1 MSESSLYEKIFRA
14 HFDIDKMILETK
26 TLDPNDLVSILSSI
40 LDGKEVCTITELLM
54 DKHSACVF
62 TFPVSQPLSQKLLFQ
77 RSLVIQMIQE
87 KYISPESYLRVL
99 YAFLDG
105 KKLYFNSSMML
116 GTRVLTKQER
126 SVHTHK
132 KVSNETKTVNE
143 LPITKTASQSTY
155 TQQTKPI
162 AFNEPIKFEQP
173 ALTTYTALAEK
184 QPSIAYL
191 RSQGMPIYDIEATE
205 KTFQIL
211 FSAQEKAKLF
221 QLQSQLADE
230 VYERIRQNRF
240 TVDELRNERA
250 YIAVLPG
257 VLTINLMRQK
267 MRCFRAE
274 IWYHTLDFAQT
285 PIKPGVMLGFGK
297 PFCTQANFTDQR
309 RALLEFNKEKNIPF
323 RPALTC
329 EEIVGWLLDPKARTP
344 EGMMF
349 TGYNRTMDTFQG
361 SDVKWRVCVGNF
373 NRGGIHIDKKQDS
386 ESFHHIGISRSYKLL
401 LHT

>member
-62 TFPVSQPLSQKLLFQ
+62 TFPASQPLSQKLLFQ

-105 KKLYFNSSMML
+105 KKLYFNSSMIM

-143 LPITKTASQSTY
+143 SPITKTASQSTY

-173 ALTTYTALAEK
+173 ALTTYTSLAEK

-191 RSQGMPIYDIEATE
+191 RSQGIPIYDIEATE

-211 FSAQEKAKLF
+211 FSAQEKARLF

>member
-1 MSESSLYEKIFRA
+1 MSESSLYEKIYRA
-14 HFDIDKMILETK
+14 HFDIDKMILETR

-62 TFPVSQPLSQKLLFQ
+62 TFPASQPLSQKLLFQ

-99 YAFLDG
+99 YAFLDN
-105 KKLYFNSSMML
+105 KKLYFNSSMIM

-126 SVHTHK
+126 SHHTHH
-132 KVSNETKTVNE
+132 KVTHESKEETPV
-143 LPITKTASQSTY
+143 IKTA
-155 TQQTKPI
+155 TKPI
-162 AFNEPIKFEQP
+162 APQPPKPKPVAFNEPITFEKP
-173 ALTTYTALAEK
+173 VITTYTSLAEK

-191 RSQGMPIYDIEATE
+191 KSQGIPIYDIEATE

-211 FSAQEKAKLF
+211 FSAQEKARLF

-230 VYERIRQNRF
+230 VYERILQNRF
-240 TVDELRNERA
+240 TVDELRNEKA

-257 VLTINLMRQK
+257 ILTLNLMRQK

-323 RPALTC
+323 RPTLTC
-329 EEIVGWLLDPKARTP
+329 EEIVGWLLDPKSQTP

-361 SDVKWRVCVGNF
+361 SDIKWRVCVGNF